1 MKCAVIPSEAR
12 NLALVFLGRS
22 AQRRARFLAPLG
34 MTPHGFWVPVSRYA
48 RATALE
54 IAARARRSRH
64 ARRMTIDMENIAT
77 QTDRPA
83 LAESI
88 EPQRLP
94 GFHIMAKPVGP
105 ICNLNCRYCFYLE
118 KENLYPATASW
129 AMPDDVLES
138 YIRQYIEAQEAPTIN
153 FAWQGGEPT
162 LLGVDY
168 FRRIVE
174 LEKRYADGK
183 RIENAF
189 QTNGTLLDDTWADF
203 LAANRFL
210 VGLSID
216 GPAEL
221 HDCYRVNKGEQPT
234 FGAVLRGLEYLKK
247 HGVEFNTLSVVH
259 RRNSRHPLEVYRF
272 LKDLGSTY
280 MQFIP
285 IVERMAKAPDPHG
298 LVLIGPRYEAE
309 AEVSEWSVE
318 PSQFGKFLCE
328 IFDEWVRRDVAR
340 YFVQVFDVALES

>member
-1 MKCAVIPSEAR
+1 
-12 NLALVFLGRS
+12 
-22 AQRRARFLAPLG
+22 
-34 MTPHGFWVPVSRYA
+34 
-48 RATALE
+48 
-54 IAARARRSRH
+54 
-64 ARRMTIDMENIAT
+64 
-77 QTDRPA
+77 
-83 LAESI
+83 
-88 EPQRLP
+88 
-94 GFHIMAKPVGP
+94 
-105 ICNLNCRYCFYLE
+105 
-118 KENLYPATASW
+118 
-129 AMPDDVLES
+129 MPDDVLES